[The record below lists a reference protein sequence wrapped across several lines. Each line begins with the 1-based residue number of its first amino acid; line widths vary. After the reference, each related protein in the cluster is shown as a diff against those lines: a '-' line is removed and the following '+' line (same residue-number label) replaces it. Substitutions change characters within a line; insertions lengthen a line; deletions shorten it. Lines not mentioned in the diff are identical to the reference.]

1 MRYSHRRT
9 CAAPPCVRCGRVF
22 ALLLV
27 LSLHAFHCFG
37 QVSFTSVIALAL
49 QNSPRVK
56 AATIDV
62 QKAQAGLAVMKDI
75 YIPSVTTGAGVGD
88 AYGITLNVPTI
99 FTVNAQSL
107 VYSAQ
112 QHAYVRSAHDDLQ
125 ASKLALDEARMQV
138 EQDTAITYISLDNAQ
153 QVAATLAQQYDLASK
168 LVSIV
173 QDRVNSAL
181 DSELEL
187 LKARRGAVQI
197 KLQQLQAAD
206 DLEATRAHLA
216 QLTSLPLDQLMTA
229 PESIPTLPSSASLS
243 AMADGSFADSPGLL
257 AAEANAKAKE
267 ERAQADAHY
276 TWRPQISFGAQYGRI
291 SPINDVSNFYNLHGN
306 YNTANIG
313 IQIQLPLM
321 DKVRKAAG
329 HEALLDATRTM
340 LDVDGL
346 RFDQNE
352 GRRKLQLSISEL
364 QEKAELADLD
374 LNIAQNEL
382 QSTTI
387 QLHASSGGTPLTPKE
402 EQTAHMQERQKY
414 LELLDAKLQLRKAQI
429 SLLRQTGQLASWLQS
444 LSVTPIDHPVNP

>member
-9 CAAPPCVRCGRVF
+9 CAVPPCVRCGRVF

-329 HEALLDATRTM
+329 HEALLTLRGRCLMSMVCDSTRM
-340 LDVDGL
+340 RDVANCSSL
-346 RFDQNE
+346 SLSFKKRLSSRILISTLHRTNCNRQRFSFTHRQGVHRSRPKRN
-352 GRRKLQLSISEL
+352 RPHICRSVKSIS
-364 QEKAELADLD
+364 
-374 LNIAQNEL
+374 NCWMR
-382 QSTTI
+382 SC
-387 QLHASSGGTPLTPKE
+387 S
-402 EQTAHMQERQKY
+402 
-414 LELLDAKLQLRKAQI
+414 
-429 SLLRQTGQLASWLQS
+429 
-444 LSVTPIDHPVNP
+444 